1 MQTHCS
7 VKMDHFT
14 LAQDIHRAHF
24 QYKNK
29 IACFGAHL
37 NATVPLVKNPNQCT
51 QFRDGSQVFIPSAEH
66 TFIKLNFWFMC

>member
-1 MQTHCS
+1 MQTHGS

-37 NATVPLVKNPNQCT
+37 KRNCASC
-51 QFRDGSQVFIPSAEH
+51 
-66 TFIKLNFWFMC
+66 